1 MTLYEKDKSFA
12 PGWII
17 GGAILMLI
25 AQIFAGLVLAIFG
38 VTNLWIIVGVVA
50 AIYFIVGFG
59 IGWKSEGQ
67 TIIEPAL
74 AAILSVGVGVGI
86 NFLRT
91 GHMPSPV
98 AITIAN
104 TPPFLLALVGA
115 FIGEKVQGDSVEVQ
129 D

>member
-25 AQIFAGLVLAIFG
+25 AQLFAGVALAIFG
-38 VTNLWIIVGVVA
+38 VTNLWVIVGVVA
-50 AIYFIVGFG
+50 AIYFVVGFG

-91 GHMPSPV
+91 GHLPGFLALS
-98 AITIAN
+98 IAN